1 LPPEAIA
8 EAARD
13 GPAASTTASRG
24 DTPRL
29 AISLG
34 QFSSAGAK
42 PENQDFHGAIE
53 PAGAEL
59 AAKGIALA
67 IADGISTS
75 RLGAVAAET
84 AVKTF
89 LTDYFCTS
97 AAWSVQT
104 SAERVIAAA
113 NGWMHAQNAAAGRV
127 SDETREAGL
136 ICTFS
141 ALVLKSRTA
150 HLFHVGDGQIARIS
164 NGRIEPLTEPHRVSL
179 GGGETCLARALGMN
193 RHVEIDYRC
202 VPLQPGDLLLLSTD
216 GVHEALP
223 DAAMARIV
231 AEAASPDD
239 AARRLCEAARAAGST
254 DNLTAQVVR
263 IDDLAGGEI
272 SELVEAGA
280 LLPAPLLKA
289 GDRLDGYTV
298 LRQLH
303 ASARSHVYLARD
315 EADGSRA
322 ALKVPSTEAAQD
334 PLQAAA
340 LQLEEWAMRRLSHQ
354 NLLRAAPQ
362 RQARRHLFCAT
373 EYVEGQSLVEWMTDN
388 PRSELARVR
397 DIVRQIASGLLAMHR
412 REMVHRDLRPHNV
425 LVDADGTVKI
435 IDFGSVSVAGLN
447 EIAPPDEGDAAY
459 AGTLQYGAPEL
470 YRGLPASPASD
481 LYSLG
486 TIAYQLL
493 TGALPYGTKLPSAAA
508 VAGSRAPRYIPA
520 RGINPDVPEWMDAA
534 IARAVALDPARRYA
548 ELSEFTYDLAHP
560 NHALA
565 AVEPLPLLRRGS
577 ADFWRT
583 LAGLLAL
590 ALAIAIL
597 TRPDVTGSSTLQPQE
612 IPQ

>member
-1 LPPEAIA
+1 ML
-8 EAARD
+8 EAADD
-13 GPAASTTASRG
+13 GPAASSTASRG
-24 DTPRL
+24 EIPRL

-42 PENQDFHGAIE
+42 AENQDFHGAIE

-104 SAERVIAAA
+104 SAERVIAATNA
-113 NGWMHAQNAAAGRV
+113 WMHAQNAAAGRA

-141 ALVLKSRTA
+141 ALVLKSRSA
-150 HLFHVGDGQIARIS
+150 HLFHVGDGRIARIAG
-164 NGRIEPLTEPHRVSL
+164 GRIEPLTEPHRVSL

-202 VPLQPGDLLLLSTD
+202 IPLQPGDVFLLSTD
-216 GVHEALP
+216 GVHDVLP
-223 DAAMARIV
+223 DAAVARIV

-239 AARRLCEAARAAGST
+239 AARRLCEAAQDAGSD
-254 DNLTAQVVR
+254 DNLTAQVIRV
-263 IDDLAGGEI
+263 DDLPGGEL
-272 SELVEAGA
+272 SELVEASA
-280 LLPAPLLKA
+280 LPPAPLLKA
-289 GDRLDGYTV
+289 GDRFEGYAV

-315 EADGSRA
+315 EAGGGRV
-322 ALKVPSTEAAQD
+322 ALKVPSTEQAQD
-334 PLQAAA
+334 PRHAAA

-362 RQARRHLFCAT
+362 RGPRRHLFCAT
-373 EYVEGQSLVEWMTDN
+373 EFVEGQSLVEWMADN
-388 PRSELARVR
+388 PRPDLTRVR
-397 DIVRQIASGLLAMHR
+397 DIVRQIASGVLAMHR
-412 REMVHRDLRPHNV
+412 REMIHRDLRPHNV

-447 EIAPPDEGDAAY
+447 EIAPPEEGEAAY

-493 TGALPYGTKLPSAAA
+493 TGALPYGAKLPSAAA
-508 VAGSRAPRYIPA
+508 AAGSRAPRYVPA
-520 RGINPDVPEWMDAA
+520 RGLNPDVPEWMDAA
-534 IARAVALDPARRYA
+534 LAKAVALDPARRYA

-565 AVEPLPLLRRGS
+565 TVEPLPLLRRGTVG
-577 ADFWRT
+577 FWRT

-590 ALAIAIL
+590 ALAISIL
-597 TRPDVTGSSTLQPQE
+597 TRPDVPGPITSQPQE
-612 IPQ
+612 TPQ

>member
-1 LPPEAIA
+1 MPPEATR
-8 EAARD
+8 EAAAE
-13 GPAASTTASRG
+13 GPAASLPASRG

-42 PENQDFHGAIE
+42 SENQDFHGAIE

-75 RLGAVAAET
+75 RLGAAAAET

-104 SAERVIAAA
+104 SAERVIAATNA
-113 NGWMHAQNAAAGRV
+113 WMHAQNAAAGRV
-127 SDETREAGL
+127 SEETREAGL

-141 ALVLKSRTA
+141 ALVLKSRSA
-150 HLFHVGDGQIARIS
+150 HLFHVGDGRIARIAG
-164 NGRIEPLTEPHRVSL
+164 GRIEPLTEPHRVSL

-202 VPLQPGDLLLLSTD
+202 VPLQPGDLFVLSTD
-216 GVHEALP
+216 GVHDALP
-223 DAAMARIV
+223 AAAMARIV
-231 AEAASPDD
+231 AEAASPEE
-239 AARRLCEAARAAGST
+239 AARRLCEAAEAAGSD

-263 IDDLAGGEI
+263 IDSLPGGEL
-272 SELVEAGA
+272 SELVEGGT
-280 LLPAPLLKA
+280 LPPAPLLKA
-289 GDRLDGYTV
+289 GDRFEGYTV

-315 EADGSRA
+315 EADGSRV
-322 ALKVPSTEAAQD
+322 ALKVPSTEHGQD
-334 PLQAAA
+334 SRQAAA

-362 RQARRHLFCAT
+362 RGARRHLFCAT
-373 EYVEGQSLVEWMTDN
+373 EYVEGQSLVEWIADH
-388 PRSELARVR
+388 PRPDLARVR
-397 DIVRQIASGLLAMHR
+397 DIVRQIASGLLALHR

-425 LVDADGTVKI
+425 LVDGDGTVKI

-447 EIAPPDEGDAAY
+447 EITPPEEGVAAY

-470 YRGLPASPASD
+470 YRGVPATPESD

-486 TIAYQLL
+486 TIAYQML
-493 TGALPYGTKLPSAAA
+493 TGALPYGSKLPSAAA
-508 VAGSRAPRYIPA
+508 AAGSRAPRYIPA
-520 RGINPDVPEWMDAA
+520 CSLNPEVPEWMDAA
-534 IARAVALDPARRYA
+534 IARAVALDPGRRYA

-560 NHALA
+560 NPALA
-565 AVEPLPLLRRGS
+565 APEPLPLLQRGT
-577 ADFWRT
+577 AAFWRIVA
-583 LAGLLAL
+583 LLLAL
-590 ALAIAIL
+590 ALAISIF
-597 TRPDVTGSSTLQPQE
+597 TRPDVTGPHTRQQQE
-612 IPQ
+612 NAR